1 MQVQVAERASYA
13 TKHKFMRPISPKQA
27 LMCAATGLLLLC
39 RTFARQ
45 RLPAHYSSKV
55 VLGARCGLFKA
66 CPRFA
71 SVCSGVLT
79 CSASDS

>member
-1 MQVQVAERASYA
+1 MQVQVGRRASYL
-13 TKHKFMRPISPKQA
+13 TKASIYETHQTKA
-27 LMCAATGLLLLC
+27 GLGVCCTGLLLLC

-45 RLPAHYSSKV
+45 RLPANYSKV